1 MRRVAV
7 LGSGPVAKVLA
18 NGLKTHGYEVRIGN
32 RSPEKIEAFGKETGI
47 PTGTPAEAAAWADTV
62 VLAVAGRAAEEALA
76 GAGAANLRGKIVIDT
91 TNPIAGEPPVD
102 GVLRF
107 FTGPND
113 SLMERCRPR
122 SPTPVSSRRSSRRQ
136 RVHGRPLF
144 RGGSP
149 RCSTAGRHG
158 GESAV
163 ARLIE
168 QFGWEGA
175 TWARGRRARPRA
187 ALSALVH
194 PRPPGEPL
202 VTRLQAASG
211 LARRKETLMAIYA
224 SPAPPETSGSPSPSL
239 GCSRRATPFVS

>member
-1 MRRVAV
+1 MKRVTV

-18 NGLKTHGYEVRIGN
+18 SGLKTHGYEVRIGN
-32 RSPEKIEAFGKETGI
+32 RSLEKIAAFGKEAGI

-76 GAGAANLRGKIVIDT
+76 GAGVENLRGKIVIDT

-113 SLMERCRPR
+113 SLMERLQAAFPDARFVKAFNSVGNAFMVGP
-122 SPTPVSSRRSSRRQ
+122 SFAGGKPTMFYC
-136 RVHGRPLF
+136 GND
-144 RGGSP
+144 
-149 RCSTAGRHG
+149 AAAKA
-158 GESAV
+158 EV

-175 TWARGRRARPRA
+175 DMGTAVAAR
-187 ALSALVH
+187 AL
-194 PRPPGEPL
+194 EPL
-202 VTRLQAASG
+202 CQLWCIPG
-211 LARRKETLMAIYA
+211 LRENRWSHAFKL
-224 SPAPPETSGSPSPSL
+224 L
-239 GCSRRATPFVS
+239 RA